1 MKKIDT
7 WRRRMSWFRSAGGEK
22 VKYTTQYDKMTKQPV
37 GSLVIT
43 LGIPTTISML
53 VTNIYNMVDTMF
65 VGKLG
70 TSASG
75 AVGIVFGF
83 MSILQAFGF
92 LFGQGAGSIIS
103 RRLGNKD
110 EDSASVVASTAFFS
124 SMFMGLLIGILGTVF
139 NTKMVYL
146 LGSTDTILPYAK
158 TYSLFIMAAAPFMTS
173 TFTMNNILRFEGKA
187 SLSMVGLMTGAI
199 LNMVGDPIL
208 MFGLDMGI
216 AGAGL
221 STAISQFVSFCVLLS
236 MFLSGKTQ
244 SKLSVRKITR
254 EFNVLFDIVATGF
267 PSLVRQGLQ
276 AVSTMILNQQ
286 ARIYGDAAVA
296 AMSIVSRISF
306 FIFAVGLGIGQGFQ
320 PVCGFNYGARKFSR
334 VKEAFSFTLVA
345 GEVLLGMFAV
355 AGLLFSN
362 QAIAVFRD
370 DAEVIAFGTPA
381 LRYQCMALFLN
392 PLIVLS
398 NMTLQSTGQ
407 RAWAT
412 FLSMMRSGLY
422 LIPMIYILTYTMGAR
437 GIQLAQPVS
446 DVLSFATA
454 LPVIVNFIRK
464 LPEDERETV
473 CIDKV

>member
-1 MKKIDT
+1 
-7 WRRRMSWFRSAGGEK
+7 MSWFRSAGGEK

-37 GSLVIT
+37 GSLVIK
-43 LGIPTTISML
+43 LGIPTTLSML

-221 STAISQFVSFCVLLS
+221 STAISQFISFCVLLS

-345 GEVLLGMFAV
+345 GEVLLGMFAL

-464 LPEDERETV
+464 LPEDG
-473 CIDKV
+473 

>member
-1 MKKIDT
+1 
-7 WRRRMSWFRSAGGEK
+7 MSWFCSAGGEK

-158 TYSLFIMAAAPFMTS
+158 TYSLFILAAAPFMTS

-221 STAISQFVSFCVLLS
+221 STAISQFISFCVLLS

-244 SKLSVRKITR
+244 SKLSIRKITR

-464 LPEDERETV
+464 LPEDG
-473 CIDKV
+473 

>member
-1 MKKIDT
+1 
-7 WRRRMSWFRSAGGEK
+7 MSWFRSAGGEK

-37 GSLVIT
+37 GSLVIK
-43 LGIPTTISML
+43 LGIPTTLSML

-146 LGSTDTILPYAK
+146 LGSTGTILPYAK

-221 STAISQFVSFCVLLS
+221 STAISQFISFCVLLS

-464 LPEDERETV
+464 LPEDG
-473 CIDKV
+473 

>member
-1 MKKIDT
+1 MKKNDT
-7 WRRRMSWFRSAGGEK
+7 GRRRMSWFRSAGGEK

-37 GSLVIT
+37 GRLVIK
-43 LGIPTTISML
+43 LGIPTTLSML

-208 MFGLDMGI
+208 MFGLNMGI

-464 LPEDERETV
+464 LPEDG
-473 CIDKV
+473 

>member
-7 WRRRMSWFRSAGGEK
+7 GRRRMSWFRSAASEK
-22 VKYTTQYDKMTKQPV
+22 VRYTTQYDKMTKQPV
-37 GSLVIT
+37 GSLVIK
-43 LGIPTTISML
+43 LGIPTTLSML

-464 LPEDERETV
+464 LPEDR
-473 CIDKV
+473 

>member
-1 MKKIDT
+1 
-7 WRRRMSWFRSAGGEK
+7 MSWFRSAGGVK

-158 TYSLFIMAAAPFMTS
+158 TYSLFIMVAAPFMTS

-464 LPEDERETV
+464 LPEDG
-473 CIDKV
+473 

>member
-7 WRRRMSWFRSAGGEK
+7 GRRRMSWFRSAGGEK

-158 TYSLFIMAAAPFMTS
+158 TYSLFILAAAPFMTS

-464 LPEDERETV
+464 LPEDG
-473 CIDKV
+473 

>member
-7 WRRRMSWFRSAGGEK
+7 GRRHMSRFCSAGGEK

-110 EDSASVVASTAFFS
+110 EESASVVASTAFFS

-158 TYSLFIMAAAPFMTS
+158 TYSLFILAAAPFMTS

-221 STAISQFVSFCVLLS
+221 STAISQFVSFCVLLF

-276 AVSTMILNQQ
+276 AISTMILNQQ
-286 ARIYGDAAVA
+286 ARMYGDAAVA

-320 PVCGFNYGARKFSR
+320 PVCGFNYGAGKFTR
-334 VKEAFSFTLVA
+334 VKEAFRFTLVT
-345 GEVLLGMFAV
+345 GEILLGLFAI

-392 PLIVLS
+392 PLIVMS

-422 LIPMIYILTYTMGAR
+422 FIPMIYILTYTMGAR
-437 GIQLAQPVS
+437 GIQLAQPVA
-446 DVLSFATA
+446 DVLAFATA

-464 LPEDERETV
+464 LPEDR
-473 CIDKV
+473 

>member
-1 MKKIDT
+1 
-7 WRRRMSWFRSAGGEK
+7 MSWFRNAGGEK
-22 VKYTTQYDKMTKQPV
+22 VRYTTQYDKMTKQPV
-37 GSLVIT
+37 GSLVIK
-43 LGIPTTISML
+43 LGIPTTLSML

-110 EDSASVVASTAFFS
+110 EDSASVVASIAFFS

>member
-7 WRRRMSWFRSAGGEK
+7 GRRRMSWFRSAGGEK

-158 TYSLFIMAAAPFMTS
+158 TYSLFILAAAPFMTS

-446 DVLSFATA
+446 DVLAFATA

>member
-1 MKKIDT
+1 
-7 WRRRMSWFRSAGGEK
+7 MSWFRSAGGEK
-22 VKYTTQYDKMTKQPV
+22 VRYTTQYDKMTKQPV

-146 LGSTDTILPYAK
+146 LGSTGTILPYAK

-221 STAISQFVSFCVLLS
+221 STAISQFISFCVLLS

-464 LPEDERETV
+464 LPEDG
-473 CIDKV
+473 

>member
-1 MKKIDT
+1 MN
-7 WRRRMSWFRSAGGEK
+7 WFRSAGGEK

-158 TYSLFIMAAAPFMTS
+158 TYSLFILAAAPFMTS

-464 LPEDERETV
+464 LPEDG
-473 CIDKV
+473 

>member
-7 WRRRMSWFRSAGGEK
+7 GRRRMSWFRSAGGEK

-37 GSLVIT
+37 GSLVIK
-43 LGIPTTISML
+43 LGIPTTLSML

-158 TYSLFIMAAAPFMTS
+158 TYSLFILAAAPFMTS

-221 STAISQFVSFCVLLS
+221 STAISQFISFCVLLS

-320 PVCGFNYGARKFSR
+320 PVCGFNYGAKKFSR

-464 LPEDERETV
+464 LPEDE
-473 CIDKV
+473 

>member
-1 MKKIDT
+1 
-7 WRRRMSWFRSAGGEK
+7 MSWFRSAGGEK
-22 VKYTTQYDKMTKQPV
+22 VRYTTQYDKMTKQPV
-37 GSLVIT
+37 GSLVIK
-43 LGIPTTISML
+43 LGIPTTLSML

-221 STAISQFVSFCVLLS
+221 STAISQFISFCVLLS

-345 GEVLLGMFAV
+345 GEVLLGMFAL

-464 LPEDERETV
+464 LPEDG
-473 CIDKV
+473 

>member
-7 WRRRMSWFRSAGGEK
+7 WRRRMNWFRSAGGVK

-37 GSLVIT
+37 GSLVIK
-43 LGIPTTISML
+43 LGIPTTLSML

>member
-7 WRRRMSWFRSAGGEK
+7 GRRRMSWFRSAGGEK

-370 DAEVIAFGTPA
+370 DAEVIAFGTPS

>member
-1 MKKIDT
+1 
-7 WRRRMSWFRSAGGEK
+7 MSWFRNAGGEK
-22 VKYTTQYDKMTKQPV
+22 VRYTTQYDKMTKQPV
-37 GSLVIT
+37 GSLVIK
-43 LGIPTTISML
+43 LGIPTTLSML

-158 TYSLFIMAAAPFMTS
+158 TYSLFILAAAPFMTS

-221 STAISQFVSFCVLLS
+221 STAISQFVSFCVLLF

-437 GIQLAQPVS
+437 GIQLAQPVA
-446 DVLSFATA
+446 DVLAFATA

-464 LPEDERETV
+464 LPEDG
-473 CIDKV
+473 

>member
-1 MKKIDT
+1 
-7 WRRRMSWFRSAGGEK
+7 MSRFCSAGGEK

>member
-1 MKKIDT
+1 
-7 WRRRMSWFRSAGGEK
+7 MSWFRSAGGEK

-158 TYSLFIMAAAPFMTS
+158 TYSLFILAAAPFMTS

-437 GIQLAQPVS
+437 GIQLAQPVA
-446 DVLSFATA
+446 DVLAFATA

-464 LPEDERETV
+464 LPEDR
-473 CIDKV
+473 

>member
-1 MKKIDT
+1 MN
-7 WRRRMSWFRSAGGEK
+7 WFRSAGGEK

-158 TYSLFIMAAAPFMTS
+158 TYSLFIMVAAPFMTS

-464 LPEDERETV
+464 LPEDG
-473 CIDKV
+473 

>member
-1 MKKIDT
+1 
-7 WRRRMSWFRSAGGEK
+7 MSWFRSAGGEK

-37 GSLVIT
+37 GSLVIK
-43 LGIPTTISML
+43 LGIPTTLSML

-437 GIQLAQPVS
+437 GIQLAQPLS

-464 LPEDERETV
+464 LPEDG
-473 CIDKV
+473 

>member
-1 MKKIDT
+1 
-7 WRRRMSWFRSAGGEK
+7 MSWFRRAGGEK
-22 VKYTTQYDKMTKQPV
+22 TKYTTQYDKMTKQPV
-37 GSLVIT
+37 GSLVIK
-43 LGIPTTISML
+43 LGIPTTLSML

-110 EDSASVVASTAFFS
+110 EESASVVASTAFFS

-437 GIQLAQPVS
+437 GIQLAQPVA
-446 DVLSFATA
+446 DVLAFATA

-464 LPEDERETV
+464 LPEDR
-473 CIDKV
+473 

>member
-7 WRRRMSWFRSAGGEK
+7 GRRRMSWFRSAGGEK

-422 LIPMIYILTYTMGAR
+422 LIPMIYILTYTIGAR

-464 LPEDERETV
+464 LPEDG
-473 CIDKV
+473 

>member
-7 WRRRMSWFRSAGGEK
+7 GRRRMSWFRTAGGEK

-355 AGLLFSN
+355 VGLLFSN

>member
-1 MKKIDT
+1 
-7 WRRRMSWFRSAGGEK
+7 MSWFRSAGGEK

-37 GSLVIT
+37 GSLVIK
-43 LGIPTTISML
+43 LGIPTTLSML

-216 AGAGL
+216 AGAGP
-221 STAISQFVSFCVLLS
+221 STAISQFISFCVLLS

-244 SKLSVRKITR
+244 SKLSIRKITR

-437 GIQLAQPVS
+437 GIQLAQPVA
-446 DVLSFATA
+446 DVLAFATA

-464 LPEDERETV
+464 LPEDR
-473 CIDKV
+473 

>member
-464 LPEDERETV
+464 LPEDG
-473 CIDKV
+473 

>member
-7 WRRRMSWFRSAGGEK
+7 GRRRMSWFRSAGGEK

-334 VKEAFSFTLVA
+334 IKEAFSFTLVA

-464 LPEDERETV
+464 LPEDG
-473 CIDKV
+473 

>member
-1 MKKIDT
+1 
-7 WRRRMSWFRSAGGEK
+7 MSWFRSAGGEK
-22 VKYTTQYDKMTKQPV
+22 VNYTTQYDKMTKQAV
-37 GSLVIT
+37 GRLVIT
-43 LGIPTTISML
+43 LGIPTTISVL

-158 TYSLFIMAAAPFMTS
+158 TYSLFILAAAPFMTS

-464 LPEDERETV
+464 LPEDG
-473 CIDKV
+473 

>member
-7 WRRRMSWFRSAGGEK
+7 GRRRMSWFRSAGGEK

-110 EDSASVVASTAFFS
+110 EGSASVVASTAFFS

-208 MFGLDMGI
+208 MFGLNMGI

-437 GIQLAQPVS
+437 GIQLAQPVA
-446 DVLSFATA
+446 DVLAFATA

-464 LPEDERETV
+464 QPEDR
-473 CIDKV
+473 

>member
-7 WRRRMSWFRSAGGEK
+7 WRRRMNWFRSAGGVK

-37 GSLVIT
+37 GSLVIK
-43 LGIPTTISML
+43 LGIPTTLSML

-158 TYSLFIMAAAPFMTS
+158 TYSLFILAAAPFMTS

>member
-1 MKKIDT
+1 
-7 WRRRMSWFRSAGGEK
+7 MSWFRSAGGVK

-37 GSLVIT
+37 GSLVIM

-65 VGKLG
+65 VGQLG

-75 AVGIVFGF
+75 AVAIVFGF